1 VTWLGTALG
10 LSLPLAGKALGA
22 LWRAAMTPVGRVV
35 LLALLA
41 AVLVAAAYLYGRH
54 DGRAAFAAELT
65 AGRVTILKDGKAI
78 DNEVLAADD
87 PALCALLGG
96 CLVQP
101 DAD

>member
-1 VTWLGTALG
+1 MIWLGTAFSLG
-10 LSLPLAGKALGA
+10 LPAVAKALGA
-22 LWRAAMTPVGRVV
+22 LWRFAMTPLGRVV
-35 LLALLA
+35 LLALLV

-54 DGRAAFAAELT
+54 DGRAALAAEL
-65 AGRVTILKDGKAI
+65 AGDRITILRDGKAI

-96 CLVQP
+96 CLQP